1 MKQIRKEQLLHSFP
15 AVPDTLI
22 EAMKG
27 RGAANFVIFLIRVEG
42 GELFARCYHR
52 YANGGIFERQRYV
65 FAKDGAVRYGK
76 NDNAPWKIYKEFR
89 EPVFCQSGYAYTFD
103 NSYCILNADAI
114 KKSCMRYAPVS
125 MHTSRLFMSWLQI
138 YVRHPNVEYLVKA
151 GYGYLIEEYDNYFYG
166 GKAKLTADVR
176 INWKSNNLLKMLD
189 LNKSEFKAL
198 QGKEKKYR
206 AYCLW
211 RQYHPE
217 YKIDELLMIAEAF
230 DYERGTAE
238 NVSKDTG
245 ITLKRLSRY
254 LVENDIKK
262 YDYRDYIEQCKKL
275 KYNIHDTAVAMP
287 HDFNAMHTRCSNII
301 KYGNSEGIAAIF
313 KKNMEQRRQLEYEN
327 ELLLIR
333 QPDSFEE
340 IVDEGSKLQHCVG
353 GYAERHSFGKLHI
366 MFIRRKDKPDIPFY
380 TMEVSKEG
388 KIVQVRGEHNR
399 APVEEVDELI
409 QEYKVYLHKL
419 YNSKKKPENSCRIAA
434 ERIAV

>member
-114 KKSCMRYAPVS
+114 KKSCMKYAPVS
-125 MHTSRLFMSWLQI
+125 LHTSRLFMSWLQLF
-138 YVRHPNVEYLVKA
+138 VRHPNAEYLVKA
-151 GYGYLIEEYDNYFYG
+151 GYGYLIEEHDNIFYG
-166 GKAKLTADVR
+166 GKAKLEADIC

-189 LNKSEFKAL
+189 LNRSEFKAL
-198 QGKEKKYR
+198 QGREKKYR
-206 AYCLW
+206 AYRLW
-211 RQYHPE
+211 RYYHPK

-230 DYERGTAE
+230 GVESGTAE
-238 NVSKDTG
+238 SLTQDTG

-254 LVENDIKK
+254 LAENNVRRN
-262 YDYRDYIEQCKKL
+262 DYRDYIEQCKKL

-287 HDFNAMHTRCSNII
+287 HDFQTMHTRCSNII
-301 KYGNSEGIAAIF
+301 KYGNSDGLTAIF
-313 KKNMEQRRQLEYEN
+313 NQNMEQRKQLEYDN
-327 ELLLIR
+327 DILLIR
-333 QPDSFEE
+333 QPDNFNE

-353 GYAERHSFGKLHI
+353 GYAERHSLGKLHI
-366 MFIRRKDKPDIPFY
+366 MFIRRKDDPEKPYY

-399 APVEEVDELI
+399 APVEEVEKLI
-409 QEYKVYLHKL
+409 QDYKIYLDKL
-419 YNSKKKPENSCRIAA
+419 YNSKKKSEKRCQKAA